1 VIRDLDTSGLPDLP
15 QRARLAAVATE
26 IWREPSAVALWI
38 GGSLARGAGD
48 RFSDVDLRVA
58 VPLDAFDP
66 DRVLASAPA
75 LSDTAVAHLRIPFG
89 DDAVLH
95 HLMLRDG
102 EIYDLF
108 VQTTERPPADEPR
121 RVLACRDAA
130 FGALLEVAG
139 SEPAPT
145 FPPADPDTIRQVIVG
160 FWIGQQKHQKVLHRD
175 LALLAWFGENLLRQ
189 DLIRLW
195 YVLATGNDCGP
206 LARMTIHTLSPVVRT
221 VQQAVGAGSA
231 LALVGGPLGSEREI
245 RDGAARLRDEVARVG
260 RRLAERL
267 GFDYPEDAEI
277 AVRRSWDRFG
287 TAD

>member
-1 VIRDLDTSGLPDLP
+1 
-15 QRARLAAVATE
+15 
-26 IWREPSAVALWI
+26 
-38 GGSLARGAGD
+38 
-48 RFSDVDLRVA
+48 
-58 VPLDAFDP
+58 
-66 DRVLASAPA
+66 
-75 LSDTAVAHLRIPFG
+75 
-89 DDAVLH
+89 
-95 HLMLRDG
+95 
-102 EIYDLF
+102 
-108 VQTTERPPADEPR
+108 
-121 RVLACRDAA
+121 
-130 FGALLEVAG
+130 
-139 SEPAPT
+139 
-145 FPPADPDTIRQVIVG
+145 
-160 FWIGQQKHQKVLHRD
+160 VLHRD